1 MLFNVPAFFG
11 LSILGIFL
19 TYLHFFL
26 IDSLYIINSETCRNH
41 KGPCLSKELYK
52 ARVNIWLWISCLGYS
67 VFIILVSC
75 RRLH

>member
-1 MLFNVPAFFG
+1 MLFNIPAFFG

-26 IDSLYIINSETCRNH
+26 IDSLYMTNSEACRNH

-67 VFIILVSC
+67 VLATLFSLF
-75 RRLH
+75 